1 MYKNKRV
8 KEVKAAW
15 RRVRAAAGLDGA
27 VQPYSL
33 RHTVARYLRAS
44 GVLAWEVSAQLGHKQ
59 HGFSITEIYAPF
71 DPSYLSASSIALE
84 KLLAE
89 IIVPTDI
96 RPLTLPERR

>member
-44 GVLAWEVSAQLGHKQ
+44 GVLA
-59 HGFSITEIYAPF
+59 
-71 DPSYLSASSIALE
+71 
-84 KLLAE
+84 
-89 IIVPTDI
+89 
-96 RPLTLPERR
+96 